1 MYFVQQASVGPYDFH
16 NAENVDEITV
26 SSHKNWIYMYSLSVI
41 KISQCWINKS
51 KEKMETGKLLD
62 FW

>member
-16 NAENVDEITV
+16 DAENVDEITA
-26 SSHKNWIYMYSLSVI
+26 SRHKNGICIYSQSVI
-41 KISQCWINKS
+41 KIWQFWINKS
-51 KEKMETGKLLD
+51 KEKKIETEKD